1 MNRLKELRLKKG
13 MTQIKVQIETGID
26 QSDYSKMENGKRF
39 PTLEQAKVLSHL
51 YETSVDYICGV
62 TDEIKPYPRADEK
75 PDGTNAA
82 AIERRED

>member
-26 QSDYSKMENGKRF
+26 QSDYSKMENGKRS

-62 TDEIKPYPRADEK
+62 TDEIRPYPRADRRADRTE
-75 PDGTNAA
+75 AEA
-82 AIERRED
+82 MEIRED